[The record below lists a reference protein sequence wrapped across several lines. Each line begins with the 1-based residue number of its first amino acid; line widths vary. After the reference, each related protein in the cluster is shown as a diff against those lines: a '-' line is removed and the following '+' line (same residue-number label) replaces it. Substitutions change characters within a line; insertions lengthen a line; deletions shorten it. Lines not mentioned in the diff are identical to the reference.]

1 MKNIYKV
8 FYLLPVVFLSS
19 CMTSTYLK
27 VMRPAQVTIAP
38 HIKKVAIVNRT
49 IPENKVANVVE
60 GFLTGE
66 FPGQDKQNIQAAM
79 GGLQENLRNSP
90 RYEMI
95 VTNEELKGSGS
106 GGSFPV
112 PLQWTLVNELSLKY
126 QADAILAIETYDSDF
141 IVTKGSKNT
150 KKVTEKGDTIL
161 VPEYYAEGVATVK
174 IGYRLYD
181 AKQKTITDQYHLNR
195 NNRWYAKG
203 NSIQDAVVQLIDSKA
218 AIQKVSHMTG
228 LAYGARI
235 SPTWYTVERE
245 FYKKSKKDA
254 NFGIGSRRARVNDW
268 EGAADYWLKATQS
281 PNAKVAGK
289 AAFNLALAYEV
300 LGDLENAKTWV
311 NRSYTDFGNKKA
323 RRYASVLDQRQW
335 EAQKLAQQLQN

>member
-1 MKNIYKV
+1 
-8 FYLLPVVFLSS
+8 
-19 CMTSTYLK
+19 
-27 VMRPAQVTIAP
+27 MRPAQVTIAP

-95 VTNEELKGSGS
+95 LTNEELKGSGS

-112 PLQWTLVNELSLKY
+112 PLQWSLINELSQKY
-126 QADAILAIETYDSDF
+126 KADAILAIETYDSDF
-141 IVTKGSKNT
+141 IVTKGSK
-150 KKVTEKGDTIL
+150 
-161 VPEYYAEGVATVK
+161 
-174 IGYRLYD
+174 
-181 AKQKTITDQYHLNR
+181 KTITDQYHLNR

-218 AIQKVSHMTG
+218 AIQRVSHMTG

-254 NFGIGSRRARVNDW
+254 SFTIGSRRAQVNDW
-268 EGAADYWLKATQS
+268 NGAADYWLKATQS
-281 PNAKVAGK
+281 HNAKLAGK

-300 LGDLENAKTWV
+300 LGDLDNAKIWV
-311 NRSYTDFGNKKA
+311 TKSYTDFGNKKA
-323 RRYASVLDQRQW
+323 RRYASILDNRQW